1 MVKYVLALG
10 LLCFSCKT
18 TSLYVVRHA
27 EKEASAPAD
36 MMTTD
41 TPLSA
46 AGMER
51 ALALRDQLKEAGIGT
66 IYSTPTHRTTGTV
79 RPLSAATGAA
89 IQLYDAQN
97 PLFIKQ
103 LVRHRGAPVL
113 VVGHSN
119 TVDDIVNTLTG
130 KSLLQD
136 LPDNQYGDLFII
148 RLKGKKAELERS
160 SPSASTYFTI

>member
-1 MVKYVLALG
+1 MIRYMFVLSVL
-10 LLCFSCKT
+10 FVSCKT

-27 EKEASAPAD
+27 EKEAASTAD

-41 TPLSA
+41 APLSA
-46 AGMER
+46 AGAER
-51 ALALRDQLKEAGIGT
+51 ALALRDQLKDAGIGT
-66 IYSTPTHRTTGTV
+66 IYSTATNRTTATA
-79 RPLSAATGAA
+79 RPLSAATGVA

-130 KSLLQD
+130 KNLLQD
-136 LPDNQYGDLFII
+136 LPETQYGDLFIV
-148 RLKGKKAELERS
+148 RLKGKKAELEQSR
-160 SPSASTYFTI
+160 YGK

>member
-1 MVKYVLALG
+1 MIRYVFALSV
-10 LLCFSCKT
+10 LFFSCKT

-27 EKEASAPAD
+27 EKEASATAD

-41 TPLSA
+41 APLSA
-46 AGMER
+46 AGAER
-51 ALALRDQLKEAGIGT
+51 ALALRDQLKDAGIGA
-66 IYSTPTHRTTGTV
+66 IYSTATNRTTATA
-79 RPLSAATGAA
+79 RPLSAATGVA

-130 KSLLQD
+130 KNLLQD
-136 LPDNQYGDLFII
+136 LPETQYGDLFIV
-148 RLKGKKAELERS
+148 RLKGKKAELEQSR
-160 SPSASTYFTI
+160 YGK

>member
-1 MVKYVLALG
+1 MIRYMFVLSVL
-10 LLCFSCKT
+10 FVSCKT

-27 EKEASAPAD
+27 EKEASGTAD

-41 TPLSA
+41 APLSA
-46 AGMER
+46 AGAER
-51 ALALRDQLKEAGIGT
+51 ALALRDQLKDAGIGT
-66 IYSTPTHRTTGTV
+66 IYSTATNRTTATA
-79 RPLSAATGAA
+79 RPLSAATGVA

-130 KSLLQD
+130 KNLLQD
-136 LPDNQYGDLFII
+136 LPETQYGDLFIV
-148 RLKGKKAELERS
+148 RLKGKKAELEQSR
-160 SPSASTYFTI
+160 YGK